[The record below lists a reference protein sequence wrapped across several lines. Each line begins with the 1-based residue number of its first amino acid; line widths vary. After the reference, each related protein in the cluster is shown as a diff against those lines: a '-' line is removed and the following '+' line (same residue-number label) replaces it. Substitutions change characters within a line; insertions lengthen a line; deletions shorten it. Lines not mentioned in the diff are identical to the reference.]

1 MSLNQSAVVLFNH
14 PGGEHKAKRSSAEF
28 AWNRGKHQ
36 RKYLALLAH
45 LALFVDGGFIG
56 DPIARRVGL
65 WGEFEPPTRGHIFPN
80 EGRPGEPHSW
90 HELLPLGE
98 PPQGAQNTDP
108 WVFGATFRYGLCRQ
122 NSIPYE
128 LAVEVEDPG
137 FERGTT
143 DEGVPASC
151 ERAGKSNGSR
161 CSSTRAAR
169 PRKTIGCNAA

>member
-1 MSLNQSAVVLFNH
+1 MSTNQPTIVLFNH
-14 PGGEHKAKRSSAEF
+14 PGGEHKAKRSGAEF

-45 LALFVDGGFIG
+45 LALSVDGGSIR

-108 WVFGATFRYGLCRQ
+108 WVFGATFRYGLWT
-122 NSIPYE
+122 
-128 LAVEVEDPG
+128 
-137 FERGTT
+137 F
-143 DEGVPASC
+143 
-151 ERAGKSNGSR
+151 SR
-161 CSSTRAAR
+161 CRLRLAMD
-169 PRKTIGCNAA
+169 C